1 MGELEVI
8 ERIGTNAVKKLRD
21 SKLAA
26 GVPFM
31 INSKDLPSK
40 QSYLEFPDHSI
51 QIVTVSADA
60 HSFITVK
67 VLDVHEADLIRLK
80 YSLI

>member
-8 ERIGTNAVKKLRD
+8 ERIGTNAVKKLRE

-26 GVPFM
+26 GLPFM

-40 QSYLEFPDHSI
+40 QCYLEFPDHSI

-60 HSFITVK
+60 HSFITIQI
-67 VLDVHEADLIRLK
+67 LEPQEADLIRLK

>member
-1 MGELEVI
+1 MSELEVI
-8 ERIGTNAVKKLRD
+8 EKIGTNAVKKLRD
-21 SKLAA
+21 NKLAA

-51 QIVTVSADA
+51 QIVTVSVDA

-67 VLDVHEADLIRLK
+67 VLDAREADLIRLK
-80 YSLI
+80 YNLI

>member
-1 MGELEVI
+1 MSELEVI
-8 ERIGTNAVKKLRD
+8 ERIGTSAVKQLRD
-21 SKLAA
+21 NKLAA

-40 QSYLEFPDHSI
+40 QSYLEYPDHSI

-67 VLDVHEADLIRLK
+67 VLDAREADLVRVK
-80 YSLI
+80 YNLI

>member
-40 QSYLEFPDHSI
+40 QSYLEYPDHSI
-51 QIVTVSADA
+51 QIVTVSVDA
-60 HSFITVK
+60 HSFITVR
-67 VLDVHEADLIRLK
+67 VLDTNEANLVRLK
-80 YSLI
+80 YKLI